1 MTNIFV
7 GNLSYGAGESDIRS
21 LFEQYGT
28 VERASI
34 VTDRETG
41 QARGFGFVEM
51 ANDAEAERAIA
62 ALNGKELNGR
72 ALTVNVARPR
82 AERSGGGFR
91 GGSGRPGGG
100 GRGPRR
106 EPRW

>member
-7 GNLSYGAGESDIRS
+7 GNLSYGAGEDDIRG
-21 LFEQYGT
+21 LFEQFGT

-62 ALNGKELNGR
+62 ALNGAELKGR
-72 ALTVNVARPR
+72 AITVNVARPR
-82 AERSGGGFR
+82 AERPAFR
-91 GGSGRPGGG
+91 GGSGRGGS
-100 GRGPRR
+100 GRPRR